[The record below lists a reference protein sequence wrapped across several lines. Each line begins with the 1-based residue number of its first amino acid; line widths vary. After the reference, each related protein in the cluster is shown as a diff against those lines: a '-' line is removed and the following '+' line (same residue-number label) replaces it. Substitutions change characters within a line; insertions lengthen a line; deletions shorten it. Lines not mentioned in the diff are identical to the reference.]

1 MKSQFLAFS
10 LVGVTVA
17 SVVILGN
24 LSTSSTLSNPSDN
37 PSSSSSLS
45 SPLPSP
51 TSSSAPSSTS
61 SSAPSST
68 SSSAPSSTS
77 SSAPSSAPSPASRS
91 TTSTATQSPSPSS
104 TSPLPSSGTQ
114 VNVLT
119 VNPAYTAVIVDSPA
133 NVLTTEAASFRVRV
147 TDQSGRPAIRVP
159 ISFKFR
165 ASQFTSVYT
174 AMGTVNSDNSGYAT
188 LQYRFTSPGT
198 PQVFAGSE
206 ATSNYGRFWSSAHNI
221 TAAAPVFTASFVN
234 PPANAL
240 TTQATSF
247 TVLVR
252 DQNGNPAVGVP
263 TSFRFRDSS
272 FTSIFT
278 AMGTVNSDN
287 SGYATLQY
295 RFTSPGTPQVFAG
308 SEATSNYGRFW
319 SSAHNIT
326 AAAPVFTASFVNPPA
341 NALTTQATSFTVLVR
356 DQNGNPAVGIPISLK
371 FRTSSSTSFFTAM
384 GTVTSDNSGQAT
396 LQYRFTSTGTPQ
408 VFAGSEATSNYG
420 RFWSSGVSVS
430 VG

>member
-1 MKSQFLAFS
+1 
-10 LVGVTVA
+10 
-17 SVVILGN
+17 
-24 LSTSSTLSNPSDN
+24 
-37 PSSSSSLS
+37 
-45 SPLPSP
+45 
-51 TSSSAPSSTS
+51 
-61 SSAPSST
+61 
-68 SSSAPSSTS
+68 
-77 SSAPSSAPSPASRS
+77 
-91 TTSTATQSPSPSS
+91 
-104 TSPLPSSGTQ
+104 
-114 VNVLT
+114 
-119 VNPAYTAVIVDSPA
+119 
-133 NVLTTEAASFRVRV
+133 LTTEAASFRVRV

-263 TSFRFRDSS
+263 TSFRFRGSS

-287 SGYATLQY
+287 SGY
-295 RFTSPGTPQVFAG
+295 
-308 SEATSNYGRFW
+308 
-319 SSAHNIT
+319 
-326 AAAPVFTASFVNPPA
+326 
-341 NALTTQATSFTVLVR
+341 
-356 DQNGNPAVGIPISLK
+356 
-371 FRTSSSTSFFTAM
+371 
-384 GTVTSDNSGQAT
+384 AT

-430 VG
+430 VR